1 MNKPYGGKLV
11 KRILTGDKLENAIS
25 LSKHI
30 PQITISQEEIKTVK
44 NIARGLYSPVAGFL
58 DKKDFHQVVIG
69 MKLTNGITFPI
80 PLFLTVS
87 KKEANNI
94 KIGQKIALVDNRGIP
109 ISLMEISD
117 KYTYNKEKIAKN
129 VFQTT
134 NPDHPGV
141 RYIYKTRDIFIG
153 GEIDLINNDKE
164 PFSDL
169 NLDPEETRSIFALH
183 NWQTI
188 AGFQTR
194 NPIHRGHEYL
204 HRAVMKKIDGLFINP
219 VIGEKKKGD
228 FKDTI
233 IIDSYKKMVTDFY
246 PKNKV
251 LFSILPYQMQ
261 YAGPRE
267 AVLHA
272 IIRKNFGCTHFIV
285 GRDHAGIGKYYSPFA
300 AQDIFNEI
308 NDLGIKIIKMPDVFY
323 CKKCKNMTTID
334 ECKHDEVNHIN
345 LSGTYIRSLITS
357 KKSVP
362 SEIIRPEIAE
372 IIKNNSDPFV

>member
-58 DKKDFHQVVIG
+58 DKKDFHQVVTG

-87 KKEANNI
+87 KKEANDI
-94 KIGQKIALVDNRGIP
+94 KIGQKVALVNDQRIP
-109 ISLMEISD
+109 IGLMEISD
-117 KYTYNKEKIAKN
+117 KYTYNKEGVAKN

-164 PFSDL
+164 PYPDL

-204 HRAVMKKIDGLFINP
+204 HRAVMKKIDGLFVNP

-300 AQDIFNEI
+300 AQDIFKEI
-308 NDLGIKIIKMPDVFY
+308 HDLGIEIIKMPDVFY
-323 CKKCKNMTTID
+323 CKKCKNMATHD
-334 ECKHDEVNHIN
+334 DCKHDEVNHIN

-357 KKSVP
+357 NKPVP

>member
-1 MNKPYGGKLV
+1 MNKPYGGKLI
-11 KRILTGDKLENAIS
+11 RSILTHDNLEKAIS
-25 LSKHI
+25 LSPKI
-30 PQITISQEEIKTVK
+30 PQIILTQEEIKTVK
-44 NIARGLYSPVAGFL
+44 NIARGLYSPITGFL
-58 DKKDFHQVVIG
+58 DKEDFHNVVTV
-69 MKLTNGITFPI
+69 MKLTNGMTFPI

-87 KKEANNI
+87 KKEANDI
-94 KIGQKIALVDNRGIP
+94 KIGQKISLVDNRGIP

-117 KYTYNKEKIAKN
+117 KFTYSREKIAKN

-134 NPDHPGV
+134 SIDHPGV
-141 RYIYKTRDIFIG
+141 RNIYKTKDIFIG
-153 GEIDLINNDKE
+153 GKIELINNDKE
-164 PFSDL
+164 PFSYL
-169 NLDPEETRSIFALH
+169 NLDPEETRVIFALH
-183 NWQTI
+183 KWRTI

-204 HRAVMKKIDGLFINP
+204 HRAVMEKIDGLFINP

-228 FKDTI
+228 FKDTVI
-233 IIDSYKKMVTDFY
+233 IESYKKMVTDFY
-246 PKNKV
+246 PKKKV

-300 AQDIFNEI
+300 AQDIFRQVD
-308 NDLGIKIIKMPDVFY
+308 DLGIEIIKMPDVFY
-323 CKKCKNMTTID
+323 CKKCKNMATND
-334 ECKHDEVNHIN
+334 DCSHDEENHIN
-345 LSGTYIRSLITS
+345 LSGTYIRTLITS
-357 KKSVP
+357 NQSVP
-362 SEIIRPEIAE
+362 PEIIRPEIAE